1 MKQSLAVQSYRHRL
15 GALGEQPI
23 SVLLLALA
31 SGVMIAT
38 LPFPYALAIV
48 GGVASFL
55 LILVQPLF
63 GLALVLLAGPAGAL
77 ENVFIGSRVPESGQL
92 LLLVT
97 LTVWIAH
104 GVVRRQLVIHKTPL
118 NIPFALFVGAALVSL
133 LWAKSLSYGL
143 KEVLK
148 WIEIWLVM
156 QMMLDL
162 SITRPRT
169 TNGRSLIQR
178 NGQLRFDL
186 RWLLGMLLIA
196 GLSQAFIGIWQFAL
210 RGEGP
215 DHFMILERFYRA
227 FGTFQQP
234 NPYGGYMGLSASL
247 AIGVT
252 VGMIF
257 TQFKRVERRR
267 LGPWIDWFWLMF
279 FAVCA
284 VFSTMGLVM
293 SWSRGA
299 WLGFAAGMA
308 VFLLFLPRRRFI
320 GLLLLVLTVLV
331 LIIGLR
337 LDLVPSAL
345 SGRLVSFSEDL
356 QIGDVRGVHITVD
369 NYAVIERLA
378 HWQAGAEMA
387 RGNLAGGVGFGNY
400 EPAYEEYA
408 TLNWPHPLGHA
419 HNYYLNVL
427 AEMGI
432 GGALLYLVLWGA
444 VFVQVIRLIG
454 RLTWYQ
460 RGVALGLL
468 AAWTALSV
476 HHLFDK
482 LYVNNLFIFFGAL
495 LGLQQVLAT
504 NNDHSNC

>member
-1 MKQSLAVQSYRHRL
+1 MRSDTIRL

-23 SVLLLALA
+23 WLLVLAVATGVIIAALP
-31 SGVMIAT
+31 
-38 LPFPYALAIV
+38 LPYALAIV
-48 GGVASFL
+48 GGVACFL
-55 LILVQPLF
+55 LILVRPLF

-77 ENVFIGSRVPESGQL
+77 ENVLVGSRVPESGQL

-97 LTVWIAH
+97 LTIWIAH
-104 GVVRRQLVIHKTPL
+104 GVMRRQLIIHRSPL
-118 NIPFALFVGAALVSL
+118 NIPFTLFVGASFVSL
-133 LWAKSLSYGL
+133 LWARSLSYGL

-148 WIEIWLVM
+148 WVEIWLVM
-156 QMMLDL
+156 QMVLDL
-162 SITRPRT
+162 SMTEPGAK
-169 TNGRSLIQR
+169 NLDSADDNSGR
-178 NGQLRFDL
+178 LRFDL
-186 RWLLGMLLIA
+186 RWLVGMLLIA

-215 DHFMILERFYRA
+215 DHFMILDRFYRA

-247 AIGVT
+247 AIGAT

-257 TQFKRVERRR
+257 IQFKRVMRRQ
-267 LGPWIDWFWLMF
+267 LGPWIDWFWLTF
-279 FAVCA
+279 FAACA

-308 VFLLFLPRRRFI
+308 VFLLFLPRRRFF

-331 LIIGLR
+331 LVIGLR
-337 LDLVPSAL
+337 LDLAPSAL
-345 SGRLVSFSEDL
+345 SSRLVSFSEDL

-387 RGNLAGGVGFGNY
+387 RENLAGGVGFGNY
-400 EPAYEEYA
+400 EPAYEDYA

-419 HNYYLNVL
+419 HNYYLNIL

-432 GGALLYLVLWGA
+432 VGALLYFILWGA

-454 RLTWYQ
+454 RLNWYQ

-495 LGLQQVLAT
+495 LGLQQALAT
-504 NNDHSNC
+504 SNDYADR